1 MTHPDLNPTPE
12 ARLAMVIWAHE
23 YAYGRL
29 GSMGFWD
36 SLSEGRKEICRRC
49 LADIAAAAIKHGRT
63 LEDMVVSP

>member
-1 MTHPDLNPTPE
+1 MSSRDLNPTPE

-36 SLSEGRKEICRRC
+36 LLSDGQKRTCQSC
-49 LADIAAAAIKHGRT
+49 LADIAAAAIKHGRA
-63 LEDMVVSP
+63 LEDMAVSP